1 MWKQLKLF
9 EMHQK
14 RFFVPAYDHGLPK
27 KHIPFTTGAS
37 RQTLAGSLSVA
48 SSKTMGVAPVGQ
60 LSRAAH
66 ALQID
71 KAEGDFEDLSVYM
84 FPLELDRL
92 PLYVL
97 ESELGAFELA
107 ACPVLHVSRSAPSI
121 PRDSQC
127 YGYDE
132 AGDGRLIRQN
142 RKDGIQQL
150 SGKPGDSAGPGQY
163 DSHKCR
169 VMANGALGGRIM
181 PPSAEPVTKPSETPG
196 PGHYV
201 TKGIAQSEKPVYSA
215 FASQSERGPSKHEHK
230 AAAEMPGPGQYIPRI
245 NRRPNMR
252 ELHPELQYFGSTA
265 ERFKEDE
272 AAVIASQLPGPGQYG
287 VPRHQ
292 NKGKSF
298 AWLKGKRFQEPKQ
311 KDIRPG
317 PGAYYNAKT
326 FGRNGSVSIL
336 GGSGTLAF
344 GSMEARRGVSD
355 PRKGQEPGP
364 GAYYEGVEGDATS
377 SRKPRKVVPPSSFF
391 RSTVPKDVMVAQYQ
405 KDGQIGPPPGAYS
418 PRAAKDLGT
427 IQRLAPKNEGFGSA
441 SQRLQGEVVTSCGPG
456 PGWYKV
462 KDVTGG
468 KIQGTFNRHAVEA
481 APACGM
487 PRGLG
492 FESQAK
498 RFGLGDPKGE
508 AWTWRLEKSARDG
521 AGVRPFSRARA
532 RSPGATVIS
541 GGKAQGPSQNTAYG
555 FQSAAQNR
563 SSLGGSG
570 TLAASGNRPANLRT
584 STGNVAAPEARSSG
598 RSSRLSVVVRKRP
611 MNKREVQTAQ
621 QDVVFCR
628 ESAVVV
634 REPKL
639 KVDLTRY
646 VEEHNFLFDKAFDE
660 NATNESLYRSCVQ
673 PVIDAV
679 FQKAKCTC
687 FAYGQ
692 TGSGKTFTMMGPPK
706 RLVENLLPEE
716 RPPGIF
722 LLASQDLFRGL
733 ESKEYAHLGVFI
745 AFYEIYCGK
754 LFDLLNNRQV
764 LHARENAKGNVVI
777 AGLQEHPVGNVQDL
791 MEVIECGLNSRT
803 TGVTG
808 ANVDSSRSHAILQI
822 SLKDLESKEEHGKI
836 SFIDLAGSERGADTL
851 DTHRQTRMDGAEI
864 NKSLLALKECIR
876 ALDQQLDHTPFRG
889 SKLTQVLKDSFIGA
903 NCRTVMIANVS
914 PCSGAVEH
922 SLNTLRYAY
931 RVKELRSAPSK
942 PSGAVP
948 AGSSSEPLPQVCAT
962 QGDLTAVNS
971 SDSEVEEIQPPQ
983 AAYRAFPNDQAS
995 PHWNGTAQRLG
1006 TSAQVAS
1013 AVAVANAAATA
1024 ALPGQQKEKDKEVQQ
1039 QPQQHQQHHQ
1049 HHQQSTHSQNAHA
1062 SPHNNASNNS
1072 PQQKNH
1078 SQNNKGQSIAF
1089 QPSSIT
1095 QDPVPNL
1102 HVSWIHQSALHQH
1115 GQRNPDFG

>member
-1 MWKQLKLF
+1 MAWVTKS
-9 EMHQK
+9 E
-14 RFFVPAYDHGLPK
+14 RFNWSEEDPTRAASPSPGQYALPTSFKEEAKTKPCYAPFNSSCGEVQGGISGKKDNALGLDPARYSPKVPGAYDHGLPK

-37 RQTLAGSLSVA
+37 RWTDLNQDFRPGPGDYACARQTLAGSLSVA
-48 SSKTMGVAPVGQ
+48 SSKTMGVAP
-60 LSRAAH
+60 
-66 ALQID
+66 
-71 KAEGDFEDLSVYM
+71 AEQRMLFKST
-84 FPLELDRL
+84 
-92 PLYVL
+92 
-97 ESELGAFELA
+97 
-107 ACPVLHVSRSAPSI
+107 SAPSI

-364 GAYYEGVEGDATS
+364 GAYYEGVEVRECRRGSKEAQ
-377 SRKPRKVVPPSSFF
+377 KPRKVVPPSSFF

-508 AWTWRLEKSARDG
+508 VLPGPGSYNTRKDSDWITLPAELFSRLFIKGTNPDESTFQVSGTMRQTGQPVVGISGARDG

-532 RSPGATVIS
+532 RSPGATAGAP
-541 GGKAQGPSQNTAYG
+541 GGGPSQNTAYG

-570 TLAASGNRPANLRT
+570 TWG
-584 STGNVAAPEARSSG
+584 APG
-598 RSSRLSVVVRKRP
+598 R
-611 MNKREVQTAQ
+611 
-621 QDVVFCR
+621 
-628 ESAVVV
+628 
-634 REPKL
+634 
-639 KVDLTRY
+639 
-646 VEEHNFLFDKAFDE
+646 
-660 NATNESLYRSCVQ
+660 
-673 PVIDAV
+673 
-679 FQKAKCTC
+679 
-687 FAYGQ
+687 G
-692 TGSGKTFTMMGPPK
+692 
-706 RLVENLLPEE
+706 
-716 RPPGIF
+716 
-722 LLASQDLFRGL
+722 
-733 ESKEYAHLGVFI
+733 
-745 AFYEIYCGK
+745 
-754 LFDLLNNRQV
+754 
-764 LHARENAKGNVVI
+764 
-777 AGLQEHPVGNVQDL
+777 
-791 MEVIECGLNSRT
+791 ME
-803 TGVTG
+803 
-808 ANVDSSRSHAILQI
+808 
-822 SLKDLESKEEHGKI
+822 
-836 SFIDLAGSERGADTL
+836 
-851 DTHRQTRMDGAEI
+851 
-864 NKSLLALKECIR
+864 
-876 ALDQQLDHTPFRG
+876 
-889 SKLTQVLKDSFIGA
+889 
-903 NCRTVMIANVS
+903 
-914 PCSGAVEH
+914 
-922 SLNTLRYAY
+922 
-931 RVKELRSAPSK
+931 
-942 PSGAVP
+942 
-948 AGSSSEPLPQVCAT
+948 
-962 QGDLTAVNS
+962 
-971 SDSEVEEIQPPQ
+971 
-983 AAYRAFPNDQAS
+983 
-995 PHWNGTAQRLG
+995 
-1006 TSAQVAS
+1006 
-1013 AVAVANAAATA
+1013 
-1024 ALPGQQKEKDKEVQQ
+1024 
-1039 QPQQHQQHHQ
+1039 
-1049 HHQQSTHSQNAHA
+1049 
-1062 SPHNNASNNS
+1062 
-1072 PQQKNH
+1072 
-1078 SQNNKGQSIAF
+1078 SIALF
-1089 QPSSIT
+1089 
-1095 QDPVPNL
+1095 L
-1102 HVSWIHQSALHQH
+1102 ELLGFA
-1115 GQRNPDFG
+1115 